1 MQPAITLECFR
12 VQSRIT
18 IPFLLNVASEF
29 LLVLKCPL
37 KVTHMPSMWSV
48 NFFQSILWSPNS
60 LQSMIAILDDLKQ
73 RPGCCGMTD
82 QANNS
87 NRWSPINCYGKKAQ
101 SRMKLVQKRE
111 AACDLIRILAFWN
124 SRTPAYAKVCILWL
138 RHLIKEYVVRRCSLI
153 ASQKIQ

>member
-1 MQPAITLECFR
+1 MSLVKWII
-12 VQSRIT
+12 SSIT

-124 SRTPAYAKVCILWL
+124 SRTPSYASVYFTASTFDQGI
-138 RHLIKEYVVRRCSLI
+138 VRCSLI
-153 ASQKIQ
+153 TSQKIQ